1 MEELDR
7 LNREPFQKLPG
18 SRLSVFLE
26 TEKDALRPL
35 PASRFEYAEWKT
47 VKAGM
52 DYHENDAINFQM
64 NRWYSFGCIGYDEL
78 MAAGKKI
85 KNFDDWTNE
94 FCLLAEQA
102 KEKGDLVACA
112 TYLRAAQFFTLGDTT
127 DENGEP
133 LKLSLYA
140 KCMLKL
146 FEVTGFKNFEN
157 TIQLDFSDVRD
168 YKFNNSC
175 VTNGLLSKLIVY
187 GKNSVGKSNL
197 GLALFDIV
205 SHLTTNN
212 VTPGLYD
219 YYLNVNNKAGYAEFH
234 YVFTFDS
241 GEVDYRYRK
250 NDKQTLVY
258 ESVAIDG
265 KRLFTYDYEDNRG
278 DLTGLEALTT
288 TLNLSFRGS
297 DSILKYAINN
307 SALPDDHPLYRMQ
320 RFVSHMSSRPPRLLR
335 ISRMIAL
342 APFSF
347 ASSIAC
353 RNKSSVEGAVPVSR
367 RSASSSPQILI

>member
-1 MEELDR
+1 
-7 LNREPFQKLPG
+7 
-18 SRLSVFLE
+18 
-26 TEKDALRPL
+26 
-35 PASRFEYAEWKT
+35 
-47 VKAGM
+47 
-52 DYHENDAINFQM
+52 
-64 NRWYSFGCIGYDEL
+64 
-78 MAAGKKI
+78 
-85 KNFDDWTNE
+85 
-94 FCLLAEQA
+94 
-102 KEKGDLVACA
+102 
-112 TYLRAAQFFTLGDTT
+112 
-127 DENGEP
+127 
-133 LKLSLYA
+133 
-140 KCMLKL
+140 MLKL

-157 TIQLDFSDVRD
+157 TIRLDFSDVRD
-168 YKFNNSC
+168 YKFNDSC
-175 VTNGLLSKLIVY
+175 VTNGLLSKIIVY

-212 VTPGLYD
+212 VTPGLYE

-297 DSILKYAINN
+297 DSILKYAIKQFGAPRTIIRFIGC
-307 SALPDDHPLYRMQ
+307 SVLCPHAL
-320 RFVSHMSSRPPRLLR
+320 
-335 ISRMIAL
+335 
-342 APFSF
+342 
-347 ASSIAC
+347 
-353 RNKSSVEGAVPVSR
+353 VPQ
-367 RSASSSPQILI
+367 PG